1 MVIYGSYSSYVH
13 QLNANEPGLFPAE
26 ILLSCQAA
34 YLFTEVRMVGGEWV
48 MALVELIPKKIE
60 K

>member
-13 QLNANEPGLFPAE
+13 QLSANELGLFPAE

-34 YLFTEVRMVGGEWV
+34 YLFTEVRMVGGE
-48 MALVELIPKKIE
+48 
-60 K
+60 